1 MFTYQNILLSII
13 ALGLSVLILLVSWVQ
28 TTGINKYQSILSA
41 VATLPVASS
50 DYYNLAVHYFTNLQP
65 VRLRRGYTL
74 PILSF
79 FLLVM
84 AYASVAYLGTQ
95 WSSYL
100 ETPNFIF
107 GGAFIL
113 NSHTPVEI
121 RAYQTGTVLIST
133 MAFIGAYIYIISELI
148 GRINNNDIE
157 PITYYYFSTRIILAT
172 LTAAIIRHIIE
183 FLEPAAQTTSY
194 IIVLVGFIIGLRPDL
209 WLNLVIAKASKRFGL
224 LGEQTDPD
232 AANMPSNFSL
242 LLIEGLTEE
251 KRTRL
256 EELAIDNCQA
266 LADHNPFVIW
276 ARTAYQLLH
285 IIDWMAQAQLCV
297 LVGETGIHKLRMIA
311 VRDIFAL
318 EAAWAGQSKDAV
330 ANTLAITSDIATD
343 MLAYLQGNP
352 SFRRLKQVYQQ
363 L

>member
-107 GGAFIL
+107 
-113 NSHTPVEI
+113 
-121 RAYQTGTVLIST
+121 
-133 MAFIGAYIYIISELI
+133 
-148 GRINNNDIE
+148 
-157 PITYYYFSTRIILAT
+157 
-172 LTAAIIRHIIE
+172 
-183 FLEPAAQTTSY
+183 
-194 IIVLVGFIIGLRPDL
+194 
-209 WLNLVIAKASKRFGL
+209 
-224 LGEQTDPD
+224 
-232 AANMPSNFSL
+232 
-242 LLIEGLTEE
+242 
-251 KRTRL
+251 
-256 EELAIDNCQA
+256 
-266 LADHNPFVIW
+266 
-276 ARTAYQLLH
+276 
-285 IIDWMAQAQLCV
+285 
-297 LVGETGIHKLRMIA
+297 
-311 VRDIFAL
+311 
-318 EAAWAGQSKDAV
+318 
-330 ANTLAITSDIATD
+330 
-343 MLAYLQGNP
+343 
-352 SFRRLKQVYQQ
+352 
-363 L
+363 